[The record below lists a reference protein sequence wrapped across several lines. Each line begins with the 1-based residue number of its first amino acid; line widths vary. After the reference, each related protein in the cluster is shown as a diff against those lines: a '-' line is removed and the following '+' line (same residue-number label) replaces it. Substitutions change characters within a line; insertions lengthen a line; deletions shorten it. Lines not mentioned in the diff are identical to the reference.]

1 MKTAFAAG
9 LLAVACF
16 AATQAAATQGQACRV
31 LSGNGPSIGIVIG
44 STGIAGASLTE
55 GGVTRNTMAPDAPLA
70 IAQAWIDEQR
80 LWIDLTDPNHLR
92 SEGRLRLAWTGRGR
106 TRHLAG
112 TFVRGG
118 RLYRVRCEES

>member
-1 MKTAFAAG
+1 MRIAFAAG

-16 AATQAAATQGQACRV
+16 SASPAAATQGQSCRV
-31 LSGNGPSIGIVIG
+31 LSGTGPSIGIVIG

-55 GGVTRNTMAPDAPLA
+55 GGATRNTMAADPPLA

-80 LWIDLTDPNHLR
+80 LWIDLTDPNHMR

-106 TRHLAG
+106 GRHLAG

-118 RLYRVRCEES
+118 RLYRLRCEES

>member
-1 MKTAFAAG
+1 MRIALAAAALGALCTA
-9 LLAVACF
+9 
-16 AATQAAATQGQACRV
+16 TPAAATQGQSCRV

-55 GGVTRNTMAPDAPLA
+55 TGGATRHTMAPDASLA

-92 SEGRLRLAWTGRGR
+92 SEGRLRLAWVGRGR

-112 TFVRGG
+112 TFVSGG